1 MLILASA
8 SPRRR
13 ELLRQAGYQFRVA
26 ASQTEETVLTP
37 LPPPELVRH
46 LAERKALSVASQ
58 FPDDTILA
66 ADTVVALENTI
77 FGKPDSPQQAA
88 AMLQQLSNREHQVY
102 TGYCV
107 RQGTWMESHW
117 VETKVTF
124 FPIRS
129 EEIAAY
135 VSTGEPLDKAGA
147 YGIQGRG
154 ALLVRE
160 IQGDFYN
167 VVGLPLSQV
176 YRTLQKVGITPEAP

>member
-8 SPRRR
+8 SPRRS

-26 ASQTEETVLTP
+26 VPQVDETVLTP
-37 LPPPELVRH
+37 MPPAALVRH
-46 LAERKALSVASQ
+46 LAERKAQAVAAQ
-58 FPDDTILA
+58 FPGDTVLA
-66 ADTVVALENTI
+66 ADTVVALEDTI
-77 FGKPDSPQQAA
+77 FGKPDSPQQAT
-88 AMLQQLSNREHQVY
+88 AMLRQLSGREHQVY

-107 RQGTWMESHW
+107 RRGEWMESCW

-124 FPIRS
+124 FPISS

-135 VSTGEPLDKAGA
+135 IATGEPLDKAGA

-154 ALLVRE
+154 ALLVRD

-176 YRTLQKVGITPEAP
+176 YRTLQKVGITP